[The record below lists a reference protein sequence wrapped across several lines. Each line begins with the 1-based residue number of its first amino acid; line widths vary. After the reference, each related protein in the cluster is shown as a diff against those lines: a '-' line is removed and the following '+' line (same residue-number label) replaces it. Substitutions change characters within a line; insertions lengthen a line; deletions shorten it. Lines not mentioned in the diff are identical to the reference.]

1 METSTSPLSSIRSIS
16 DPSAFNTPSPSS
28 ELQANT
34 DTGIRRE
41 RRNGTEKLDL
51 VWRYIVD
58 EMNWSIGDFVRTL
71 CTSDGQANARR
82 KTAFARVAYQDLAV
96 LDACIG
102 RSGGPGTAESR
113 EHLIEYL
120 DIGPIE
126 LRKEIA
132 SLARFKPFHKSQ
144 EAEDGGFE
152 RLDMRKLIETAE
164 KTCPL
169 LLRTLRGVIQPHS
182 QVRGGYDNIPPQV
195 DGVLV
200 NILVVMCGTQRRNGS
215 SGFQLQLSV
224 YLHSKGVKRRQIEAL
239 HRLGLCCSYHKT
251 LQVIKRQSEAAA
263 EAVTL
268 KGQQPTAVTA
278 YDNFEQME
286 HVKEQRVDNENSFH
300 SVTTGQLIEGIEMP
314 EGGLLQSMQN
324 QAARLRVQ
332 DIFCC
337 PGNEADAAEL
347 E

>member
-1 METSTSPLSSIRSIS
+1 METSTSPLSSVRSMS
-16 DPSAFNTPSPSS
+16 DLSAFNTPSPSP
-28 ELQANT
+28 ELQAST
-34 DTGIRRE
+34 DTGIGRE
-41 RRNGTEKLDL
+41 RRNGPEKLNL

-58 EMNWSIGDFVRTL
+58 EMNWSIGEFVHTL
-71 CTSDGQANARR
+71 CTSEGQANTRR

-113 EHLIEYL
+113 GHLIEYL
-120 DIGPIE
+120 DIGAIE

-132 SLARFKPFHKSQ
+132 SLARFKPFHRSQ

-169 LLRTLRGVIQPHS
+169 LLRTLRGVLQPHS
-182 QVRGGYDNIPPQV
+182 QVRGGYDNLPPQV

-200 NILVVMCGTQRRNGS
+200 NILAVMCGSQRRNES

-268 KGQQPTAVTA
+268 RGQQPTAVTA

-286 HVKEQRVDNENSFH
+286 HVKEQGFR
-300 SVTTGQLIEGIEMP
+300 
-314 EGGLLQSMQN
+314 
-324 QAARLRVQ
+324 
-332 DIFCC
+332 
-337 PGNEADAAEL
+337 
-347 E
+347 

>member
-1 METSTSPLSSIRSIS
+1 
-16 DPSAFNTPSPSS
+16 
-28 ELQANT
+28 
-34 DTGIRRE
+34 
-41 RRNGTEKLDL
+41 
-51 VWRYIVD
+51 
-58 EMNWSIGDFVRTL
+58 
-71 CTSDGQANARR
+71 
-82 KTAFARVAYQDLAV
+82 
-96 LDACIG
+96 
-102 RSGGPGTAESR
+102 
-113 EHLIEYL
+113 
-120 DIGPIE
+120 
-126 LRKEIA
+126 
-132 SLARFKPFHKSQ
+132 
-144 EAEDGGFE
+144 
-152 RLDMRKLIETAE
+152 MRKLIETAE

-200 NILVVMCGTQRRNGS
+200 NILAVMCGTQRRNGS

-314 EGGLLQSMQN
+314 EGGLLQSMQD

-337 PGNEADAAEL
+337 PGNEADVNSILLPSLPQIISA
-347 E
+347 

>member
-1 METSTSPLSSIRSIS
+1 METSTSPLSSIHSMS
-16 DPSAFNTPSPSS
+16 NLSAFNTPSPSP

-34 DTGIRRE
+34 DTGI
-41 RRNGTEKLDL
+41 G
-51 VWRYIVD
+51 
-58 EMNWSIGDFVRTL
+58 SA
-71 CTSDGQANARR
+71 GQANTRR

-113 EHLIEYL
+113 GHLIEYL
-120 DIGPIE
+120 DIAWP
-126 LRKEIA
+126 
-132 SLARFKPFHKSQ
+132 RFKPFHRSQ

-182 QVRGGYDNIPPQV
+182 QVRGGYDNLPPQV

-200 NILVVMCGTQRRNGS
+200 NILAVMCGSQRRNES

-268 KGQQPTAVTA
+268 RGQHPTAVTA

-286 HVKEQRVDNENSFH
+286 HVKASDNACSGPRR
-300 SVTTGQLIEGIEMP
+300 T
-314 EGGLLQSMQN
+314 
-324 QAARLRVQ
+324 
-332 DIFCC
+332 
-337 PGNEADAAEL
+337 AESACSS
-347 E
+347 